1 MAARNTISIRY
12 YLWADDGPW
21 RLASR
26 LHQDLIARKVALPQY
41 AGTKQK
47 MLEVM
52 ANSITSNQVSLKGR
66 GSIGTFD
73 SDGFLEPSGAEEL
86 VGLMVD
92 RLTRKLEGGNVVS
105 IEPALRKRSFKREH
119 LWKPT
124 KAMLGLVETD
134 FCKGRLPAGRQ
145 RVRVLRA
152 ATAL

>member
-66 GSIGTFD
+66 GSIGT
-73 SDGFLEPSGAEEL
+73 G
-86 VGLMVD
+86 
-92 RLTRKLEGGNVVS
+92 
-105 IEPALRKRSFKREH
+105 
-119 LWKPT
+119 
-124 KAMLGLVETD
+124 
-134 FCKGRLPAGRQ
+134 
-145 RVRVLRA
+145 VRHG
-152 ATAL
+152 